1 MSSILFI
8 YLFVHKI
15 FQVVKLG
22 KASETAR
29 EAAEES
35 GNKVSETLLSD
46 YNLTPGTLSA
56 RTPRTPATNRDSI
69 LMVMDKF

>member
-1 MSSILFI
+1 M
-8 YLFVHKI
+8 
-15 FQVVKLG
+15 G

-35 GNKVSETLLSD
+35 GNKVSETLLPD

-56 RTPRTPATNRDSI
+56 RTPHTPALNRDSI
-69 LMVMDKF
+69 LMVR